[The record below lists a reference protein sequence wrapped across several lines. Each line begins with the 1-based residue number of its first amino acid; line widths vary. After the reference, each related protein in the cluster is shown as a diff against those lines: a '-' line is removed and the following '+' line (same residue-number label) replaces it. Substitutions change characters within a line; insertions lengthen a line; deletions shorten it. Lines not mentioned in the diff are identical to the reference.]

1 MSTRKKYSKEFK
13 LETINLVLQQGYTI
27 NEVAA
32 NLDIHASMI
41 NRWIRE
47 YRQSQRNAFK
57 GNGSLSTEQQELRRL
72 REENRKL
79 KMERDILKKAT
90 AFFARE
96 GL

>member
-32 NLDIHASMI
+32 NLGIHVSMI

-79 KMERDILKKAT
+79 KMERDIPKKA
-90 AFFARE
+90 ADFFARG

>member
-13 LETINLVLQQGYTI
+13 LETSNLVLQQGYTI

-32 NLDIHASMI
+32 NLGIHVSMI

-47 YRQSQRNAFK
+47 YRQSQQNAFK
-57 GNGSLSTEQQELRRL
+57 GNGSLSSEQQELRRL
-72 REENRKL
+72 REENSKL
-79 KMERDILKKAT
+79 KMERDILKKAA

>member
-13 LETINLVLQQGYTI
+13 LETMNLVLQQGYTI

-32 NLDIHASMI
+32 NLGIHVSMI

-47 YRQSQRNAFK
+47 YRQSQQNAFK
-57 GNGSLSTEQQELRRL
+57 GNGSLSSEQQELRRL
-72 REENRKL
+72 REENSKL
-79 KMERDILKKAT
+79 KMERDILKKAA

>member
-47 YRQSQRNAFK
+47 YRQLQQNAFK
-57 GNGSLSTEQQELRRL
+57 GNGCLSAEQQELRRL

>member
-32 NLDIHASMI
+32 NLGIHASMI

-79 KMERDILKKAT
+79 KMERDIPKKA
-90 AFFARE
+90 ADFFARG